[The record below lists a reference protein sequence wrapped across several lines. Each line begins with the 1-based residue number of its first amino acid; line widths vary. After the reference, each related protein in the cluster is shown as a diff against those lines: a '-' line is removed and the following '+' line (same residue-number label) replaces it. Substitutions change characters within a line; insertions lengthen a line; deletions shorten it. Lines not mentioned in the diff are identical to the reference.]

1 MPSWAIYGNER
12 RGGIHVSGA
21 APDSAAYTNFIARTT
36 GLDATHTNAYKA
48 LLDGLTTDGIFEADG
63 TSNYL
68 DVLYVF
74 ATQDSTTAL
83 LNLVENA
90 FNATVGSDPTFT
102 ADSDYFADDSDD
114 TLTMGYNPSTAGG
127 NFTQNSAHVSVW
139 NLTNSTSDKTIIG
152 NGLTSA
158 GLTHFY
164 IKHTS
169 DNNLYARINDDGFAG
184 GVAVADPRGLLMAN
198 RSSSTAIQ
206 HYQNGAALGG
216 GVTQASASPL
226 NANFAVLG
234 GTEDSSDTVHHIA
247 AMSWGASMDA
257 TKADQFYDRLRTYM
271 TAVGVP

>member
-1 MPSWAIYGNER
+1 MGQIVPVRQYIKP
-12 RGGIHVSGA
+12 IHLTAA

-36 GLDATHTNAYKA
+36 GLTTPYLNAYKA
-48 LLDGLTTDGIFEADG
+48 LLDGLTTDGIFNVDG
-63 TSNYL
+63 SSDYL
-68 DVLYVF
+68 DILYIF
-74 ATQDSTTAL
+74 ATKDNATAR

-90 FNATVGSDPTFT
+90 FNASVGSDPTFT

-127 NFTQNSAHVSVW
+127 NFTQNSAHIAVW
-139 NLTNSTSDKTIIG
+139 NLTNSTSDRTIAG
-152 NGLTSA
+152 NGQSSA

-169 DNNLYARINDDGFAG
+169 DNNLYTRINDNGFAG
-184 GVAVADPRGLLMAN
+184 GVAIGDCRGFLMGN
-198 RSSSTAIQ
+198 RSSSTAIE

-226 NANFAVLG
+226 NADIILLG
-234 GTEDSSDTVHHIA
+234 GNEDSSDTVHHIA
-247 AMSWGASMDA
+247 AFSLGASMNA
-257 TKADQFYDRLRTYM
+257 TMQLNYYNRLRTYM